1 MNESNLI
8 ILPNGRGT
16 TNDFPDLPEGYV
28 ADRPRCGDC
37 GRKHIFKNPVGV
49 QMRPSWIPGEKNPR
63 FSLDARCAEC
73 REKTARF
80 RR

>member
-1 MNESNLI
+1 MSNLI

-16 TNDFPDLPEGYV
+16 TKDFPDVPENYI
-28 ADRPRCGDC
+28 ADAPRCGDC
-37 GRKHIFKNPVGV
+37 GRKATWNNPVGV
-49 QMRPSWIPGEKNPR
+49 QVRPSWDPRDKNPR
-63 FSLDARCAEC
+63 AGLDARCAEC